1 MNAIHGLDGRVW
13 LGAAI
18 DFSFLLYYNV
28 LQKEGFFMTISVRL
42 NDNDA
47 MLFRKY
53 AEMNGMSM
61 SELVRRAV
69 LERIE
74 DDFDM
79 KCYEKA
85 MKEYREN
92 PETFTLDEVEKELGL
107 A

>member
-53 AEMNGMSM
+53 AEMNGISM